1 MEIFLWTSRS
11 LPFSSRFHWLAH
23 GAGRKAFAM
32 QIHIHA
38 RGPNMNR
45 AARQFIEDRVLSK
58 LSRTRRR
65 IHSIEVYLEDINGPR
80 GGADQCVRL
89 IVHLRPTGR
98 VVIRS
103 IDLSSTVSI
112 YSAAQRAL
120 QAVRRALGRR
130 RTKRLRGAQTARSQ
144 QRGKPAVD
152 RTLPPAALVC
162 G

>member
-1 MEIFLWTSRS
+1 
-11 LPFSSRFHWLAH
+11 
-23 GAGRKAFAM
+23 M

-38 RGPNMNR
+38 RGQNSR

-65 IHSIEVYLEDINGPR
+65 IHSIELYLEDINGPR

-89 IVHLRPTGR
+89 IVDLRPTGR
-98 VVIRS
+98 VVVRNV
-103 IDLSSTVSI
+103 DLSSAASI
-112 YSAAQRAL
+112 GSAARRAL

-130 RTKRLRGAQTARSQ
+130 RTKRLRGAQLARN
-144 QRGKPAVD
+144 QRRRKPAVD
-152 RTLPPAALVC
+152 RVVPPAALVC